1 MSHPTEYEVRVRA
14 FELWRD
20 AGEPDGQMDTF
31 WYLAEK
37 ELLKRQTNDDPPE
50 SPGIVPG

>member
-1 MSHPTEYEVRVRA
+1 MSHPTEDEIRMRA
-14 FELWRD
+14 FKLWRG

-37 ELLKRQTNDDPPE
+37 ELLERPDEDQPE
-50 SPGIVPG
+50 APGIVPG